1 MNLIDFLCLLKTPN
15 GRLTNDKSAF
25 LIDRHPSLKLVDL
38 PGAFTATNR
47 TIQKVANIAIALH
60 ALRQI
65 SDLISRSAK
74 SDPVI
79 HATST
84 QSTSVQ
90 PSLYDRKSTVIKT
103 AFNATSAEEFSTARN
118 LDHIQR
124 PCKMLI
130 ESIWFCRWK
139 VRSTRRI
146 RSRQVQG
153 SRIPS
158 VESSAAA
165 QPPQNTS
172 LITVPWITGRLMH
185 PIRLLHNTSTCN

>member
-1 MNLIDFLCLLKTPN
+1 MNLIDFLSLIKTPN
-15 GRLTNDKSAF
+15 GRLTNDKSAY
-25 LIDRHPSLKLVDL
+25 LTDRHLSVELTDL

-118 LDHIQR
+118 LDHIQS

-130 ESIWFCRWK
+130 ESDLILQMK
-139 VRSTRRI
+139 SPLDEADKKQT
-146 RSRQVQG
+146 SSG
-153 SRIPS
+153 IP
-158 VESSAAA
+158 
-165 QPPQNTS
+165 
-172 LITVPWITGRLMH
+172 H
-185 PIRLLHNTSTCN
+185 PKR

>member
-1 MNLIDFLCLLKTPN
+1 MNLIDSLIKTPN
-15 GRLTNDKSAF
+15 GRLTNDKSAY
-25 LIDRHPSLKLVDL
+25 LTDRHPSVELMDL

-47 TIQKVANIAIALH
+47 TIQKVVNIAIALH

-103 AFNATSAEEFSTARN
+103 AFNATSAEEFRN
-118 LDHIQR
+118 LDHIQS

-130 ESIWFCRWK
+130 ESI
-139 VRSTRRI
+139 
-146 RSRQVQG
+146 
-153 SRIPS
+153 
-158 VESSAAA
+158 
-165 QPPQNTS
+165 
-172 LITVPWITGRLMH
+172 
-185 PIRLLHNTSTCN
+185 

>member
-1 MNLIDFLCLLKTPN
+1 M
-15 GRLTNDKSAF
+15 
-25 LIDRHPSLKLVDL
+25 DL

-90 PSLYDRKSTVIKT
+90 PSLNDRKSTVSKT
-103 AFNATSAEEFSTARN
+103 AFNATSVEEFSTARN
-118 LDHIQR
+118 LDHIQS

-130 ESIWFCRWK
+130 ESDLILQMKSPLDEADKKQTSSGIPHPKRWIQCGC
-139 VRSTRRI
+139 ST
-146 RSRQVQG
+146 
-153 SRIPS
+153 PS
-158 VESSAAA
+158 KQKLNNSALDNGAFNA
-165 QPPQNTS
+165 SNPFAPQYKY
-172 LITVPWITGRLMH
+172 V
-185 PIRLLHNTSTCN
+185 